1 MQTYRLILS
10 YDGTRYNGWQRQGNT
25 SNTIQEKLETLL
37 SRLLGEEIEVAG
49 SGRTDA
55 GVHASGQVVSFHTE
69 QYHDPVQLL
78 HDIRQYLPEDI
89 GAMELTEA
97 SPRFHARLNATGKT
111 YHYRVWNSDTPNVF
125 QRKYQYQL
133 DSAINIDAMRT
144 AAQGLIGTHDFM
156 SFCANKRMKKSTIRT
171 IQSIDITP
179 IGDEIRFTFTGN
191 GFLYHMVRIL
201 VGTLLEVG
209 MGTRDMHTMPALLDA
224 KDRSQ
229 AGFLVPAQGLCLEA
243 VYYD

>member
-1 MQTYRLILS
+1 MHTYRLTLS

-25 SNTIQEKLETLL
+25 QNTIQEKLETLL

-55 GVHASGQVVSFHTE
+55 GVHASGQVVSFHTT
-69 QYHDPVQLL
+69 QYHDPAQLL
-78 HDIRQYLPEDI
+78 REIRQYLPDDI
-89 GAMELTEA
+89 GAMDLCEA

-111 YHYRVWNSDTPNVF
+111 YVYRVWNSSVPNVF
-125 QRKYQYQL
+125 QRKYQYQV
-133 DSAINIDAMRT
+133 DSKLNIEAMRT
-144 AAQGLIGTHDFM
+144 AAADLIGTHDFM
-156 SFCANKRMKKSTIRT
+156 SFCANKRMKKSTVRT

-209 MGTRDMHTMPALLDA
+209 MGTRDMHSMPALLDA

-229 AGFLVPAQGLCLEA
+229 AGFLTPAQGLCLEA